1 MSNIVLRDYQKDAI
15 ADIYSAIRAGHRRIL
30 LQLCTGGGKTTI
42 FSQVVKDFVSRRPTT
57 DRVLVV
63 AHRVE
68 LIDQMHHRLLG
79 MGVANWCQR
88 KASDQNPDQQVHSLS
103 VQTFASKRYQR
114 PDNVKLI
121 VIDEAHHLQGS
132 NTYGKLLG
140 HYPDAFVLGVT
151 ATPIRLD
158 KRGFRDV
165 FDALIQGPP
174 MADLIEQGF
183 LSEYKIFEGITPD
196 LSNVATKG
204 GDYRARQLEEVCDQA
219 FLIGDL
225 VQNYQRLCSGQ
236 SAIVFGAS
244 VDHSQHIAD
253 SYNAAGIPAAHI
265 DATACP
271 EYRQGAI
278 NQFKS
283 GEIKILSNYG
293 LITEG
298 FDVPACEVIQIA
310 RPTQSLGL
318 YLQMVG
324 RGLRPAV
331 GKSHAIIL
339 DHAGVVETHGF
350 PDEDREWTLDGCK
363 KIKREEELSPRE
375 EIVRADKAPSELMLL
390 EGDLVETSRQAK
402 AVNEQHLMKLLAI
415 QQARGYKPYW
425 VVARLVETLGDRLT
439 LDLLKLAAKQLGY
452 KRGWA
457 QHQWT
462 KIQEKNLANSTPT
475 DSIANYC

>member
-15 ADIYSAIRAGHRRIL
+15 ADIYGAIRAGYRRIL

-42 FSQVVKDFVSRRPTT
+42 FSQVVKDFVNRRPST

-88 KASDQNPDQQVHSLS
+88 KASDQDPDQQVHSLS
-103 VQTFASKRYQR
+103 VQTFASRRYQR
-114 PDNVKLI
+114 PENVKLI

-132 NTYGKLLG
+132 NTYGKLLE

-165 FDALIQGPP
+165 FDTLIQGPP

-183 LSEYKIFEGITPD
+183 LSEYKIFEGLTPD
-196 LSNVATKG
+196 LANVATKG
-204 GDYRARQLEEVCDQA
+204 GDYQSQQLEKACDQA

-225 VQNYQRLCSGQ
+225 VQNYNRLCGGQ

-244 VDHSQHIAD
+244 VKHSQHIAE

-265 DATACP
+265 DATSCP
-271 EYRQGAI
+271 EYRQSAI

-283 GEIKILSNYG
+283 GEIKILSNYS

-324 RGLRPAV
+324 RGLRPAAS
-331 GKSHAIIL
+331 KPHATIL
-339 DHAGVVETHGF
+339 DHAGVVEAHGF
-350 PDEDREWTLDGCK
+350 PDDFRVWTLDGCK
-363 KIKREEELSPRE
+363 KIKRVVKSVFLEEPVQRDPVAS
-375 EIVRADKAPSELMLL
+375 SELLTL
-390 EGDLVETSRQAK
+390 DGDLVETSRRAK
-402 AVNEQHLMKLLAI
+402 AVNEQHLMELLAI
-415 QQARGYKPYW
+415 QNARGYKPYW
-425 VVARLVETLGDRLT
+425 VVARLIETLGDRLT

-457 QHQWT
+457 QHQWA
-462 KIQEKNLANSTPT
+462 KIQEEFLFGANL
-475 DSIANYC
+475 